1 MSLVPFFV
9 LCDGT
14 CAATAEAF
22 PVQWVCLWLLTYSH
36 YMGMWGNIL
45 LPFAHF
51 GSRKCRLCG
60 SIAVTLCPDR
70 QYKTVYI

>member
-1 MSLVPFFV
+1 M
-9 LCDGT
+9 
-14 CAATAEAF
+14 AF
-22 PVQWVCLWLLTYSH
+22 QPLFIRGWKQLSAYLHILH

>member
-22 PVQWVCLWLLTYSH
+22 PVQRVCLWLLTYSH